1 MPGLRSKGALRRNFL
16 LQQQSCQLVWHV
28 EHHIMP
34 AGKPSLPSAPFA
46 RLGVKLF
53 ERAIKATRQ
62 NVSDGREAVAGA
74 SDPRRLF

>member
-1 MPGLRSKGALRRNFL
+1 
-16 LQQQSCQLVWHV
+16 
-28 EHHIMP
+28 MP
-34 AGKPSLPSAPFA
+34 ARKPSLPPATFA